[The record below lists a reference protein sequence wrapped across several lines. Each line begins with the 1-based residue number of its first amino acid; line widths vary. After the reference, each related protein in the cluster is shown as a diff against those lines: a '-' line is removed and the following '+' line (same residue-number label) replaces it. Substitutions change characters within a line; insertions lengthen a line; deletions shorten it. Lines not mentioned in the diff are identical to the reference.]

1 VGYVKA
7 IAIGGKGEMMLHT
20 EIVGTP
26 DMESERARVQ
36 ALFVCILRPVV
47 EKHGGSICVDPESHQ
62 PLISIPPSTK
72 VACFEELGEMLAPGT
87 PLNDLLPFF
96 S

>member
-1 VGYVKA
+1 MRYGA
-7 IAIGGKGEMMLHT
+7 GGDT
-20 EIVGTP
+20 EDFDT
-26 DMESERARVQ
+26 ERSRVQ
-36 ALFVCILRPVV
+36 ALFVCVLRPVV
-47 EKHGGSICVDPESHQ
+47 EKHGGSICVDPETHQ

-72 VACFEELGEMLAPGT
+72 DACFEELGQLLAPGS

>member
-1 VGYVKA
+1 MPHTVHVGKEE
-7 IAIGGKGEMMLHT
+7 IG
-20 EIVGTP
+20 
-26 DMESERARVQ
+26 SERARVQ
-36 ALFVCILRPVV
+36 ALFVCVLRPVV
-47 EKHGGSICVDPESHQ
+47 EKHGGSICVDPETHQ

-72 VACFEELGEMLAPGT
+72 VACFEELGELLAPGT